1 MVYVYTLLSRIDE
14 KRYYVGVTENLEE
27 RLKEHNQRKV
37 NYSKRYAP
45 WKVETYTVFE
55 NKELAYKF
63 EKYLKSGSGHA
74 FLKKHL
80 LP

>member
-1 MVYVYTLLSRIDE
+1 MFYVYTLISQADR
-14 KRYYVGVTENLEE
+14 KRYYIGITKDLKE
-27 RLKEHNQRKV
+27 RLKEHNQGKV

-45 WKVETYTVFE
+45 WKIGTYTFIDNE
-55 NKELAYKF
+55 ELAYRF